1 MLRGRRGRPTGPWN
15 EVSSKLMETKTLLDG
30 LAFGEGPRWHDGRLW
45 FSDMHDHWVLAVD
58 GDGNVQ
64 KIVEVPNRPSGL
76 GWRPDGTLLI
86 VSMTDRRLL
95 AYDGTGLS
103 EVADISS
110 LASHHCNDMVV
121 DASGRAYIGNFGFD
135 LDTQQDFQAAQI
147 VRVDPDG
154 SARVAADTMAFPN
167 GTVITPDGKTLIVGE
182 TFGGQL
188 TAFDIDADGDL
199 SNRRQW
205 AAMPE
210 GAVADGICLDE
221 AGGIWVASPTSN
233 DCIRLEE
240 GGNVSHRIVC
250 DQGVFAC
257 MLGGEDG
264 KSLFIL
270 TAPSSSPEECRSAR
284 GGKIEVATAPHA
296 GAGLP

>member
-1 MLRGRRGRPTGPWN
+1 MKT
-15 EVSSKLMETKTLLDG
+15 ETLLDG

-45 FSDMHDHWVLAVD
+45 LSDMHDHWVLAVD
-58 GDGNVQ
+58 ASGSVE

-86 VSMTDRRLL
+86 VSMTDRRVLGWNGSTL
-95 AYDGTGLS
+95 C
-103 EVADISS
+103 EVADLSS
-110 LASHHCNDMVV
+110 LASYHCNDMVV
-121 DASGRAYIGNFGFD
+121 DSVGRAYVGNFGFD
-135 LDTQQDFQAAQI
+135 LDAQADYQTAQI
-147 VRVDPDG
+147 VVVDSDDTV
-154 SARVAADTMAFPN
+154 RVAADLMAFPN
-167 GTVITPDGKTLIVGE
+167 GTVITPDGKTMIVGE

-188 TAFDIDADGDL
+188 TAFDIDTNGDL

-210 GAVADGICLDE
+210 GAVADGICLDQ

-240 GGNVSHRIVC
+240 GGNVSDRIEF
-250 DQGVFAC
+250 DQGCFAC

-264 KSLFIL
+264 RSLFVL
-270 TAPSSSPEECRSAR
+270 TAPSSSPDECRAAR
-284 GGKIEVATAPHA
+284 GGRVEVARVSHA
-296 GAGLP
+296 ASGLP

>member
-1 MLRGRRGRPTGPWN
+1 MKT
-15 EVSSKLMETKTLLDG
+15 ETLLDG

-45 FSDMHDHWVLAVD
+45 LSDMHDHWVLAVD
-58 GDGNVQ
+58 ASGSVE

-86 VSMTDRRLL
+86 VSMTDRRVLGWNGSTL
-95 AYDGTGLS
+95 C
-103 EVADISS
+103 EVADLSS
-110 LASHHCNDMVV
+110 LASYHCNDMVV
-121 DASGRAYIGNFGFD
+121 DSVGRAYVGNFGFD
-135 LDTQQDFQAAQI
+135 LDALADYQTAQI
-147 VRVDPDG
+147 VVVDSDDTV
-154 SARVAADTMAFPN
+154 RVAADLMAFPN
-167 GTVITPDGKTLIVGE
+167 GTVITPDGKTMIVGE

-188 TAFDIDADGDL
+188 TAFDIDTNGDL

-210 GAVADGICLDE
+210 GAVADGICLDQ

-240 GGNVSHRIVC
+240 GGNVSDRIEF
-250 DQGVFAC
+250 DQGCFAC

-264 KSLFIL
+264 RSLFVL
-270 TAPSSSPEECRSAR
+270 TAPSSSPDECRAAR
-284 GGKIEVATAPHA
+284 GGRVEVARVSHA
-296 GAGLP
+296 ASGLP